1 MKKNKPEAFMKALML
16 KEYEDRIKNFIILA
30 ENSVATHDKKGRLI
44 LTPDL
49 KVRHKKSGFEY
60 TIKKVEDNQGNVTL
74 VLRTPDAPRFDASQ
88 TNKKVLGGS
97 IDSEEFKLPS
107 FSDEEVEV
115 SQQEF
120 EKDYEVN

>member
-30 ENSVATHDKKGRLI
+30 ENSASTHDKKGRVI

-74 VLRTPDAPRFDASQ
+74 ILRTPDAPRFDAGQ

-97 IDSEEFKLPS
+97 VDSEEFELPP
-107 FSDEEVEV
+107 FSDGEVEV

>member
-30 ENSVATHDKKGRLI
+30 ENSAATHDKKGRVI

-74 VLRTPDAPRFDASQ
+74 ILRTPDAPRFDASQ